1 MFTIKDFETMIPDKI
16 IGVEQQNKNTVI
28 FITNGRIKL
37 MHKESKHGITQS
49 KVWWTCSSYW
59 T

>member
-1 MFTIKDFETMIPDKI
+1 MITLKELENMIPDKI
-16 IGVEQQNKNTVI
+16 VGVEQQNKNTVV

-49 KVWWTCSSYW
+49 KV
-59 T
+59 